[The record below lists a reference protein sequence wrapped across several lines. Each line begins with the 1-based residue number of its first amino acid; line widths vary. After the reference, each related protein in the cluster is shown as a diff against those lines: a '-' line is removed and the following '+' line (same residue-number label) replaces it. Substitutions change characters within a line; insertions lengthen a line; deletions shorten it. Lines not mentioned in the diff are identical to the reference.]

1 MAKVLRISFGLG
13 ALVVVLAGC
22 GGGTLQDSAAHG
34 IPRAVAHEWETRA
47 TAIANAAAAGN
58 SCEAQHL
65 AASLRD
71 DVVSSQRKVPRRL
84 RSALL
89 TGVYSLADHTGCTR
103 VVTVQTPP
111 PTHPTPGPKPKPEPP
126 KPHEPPG
133 HGKGHDNHGGG
144 NNQ

>member
-1 MAKVLRISFGLG
+1 MVSVLRILSG
-13 ALVVVLAGC
+13 AVLLVVVAAGC
-22 GGGTLQDSAAHG
+22 GGGASRDSGAHG
-34 IPRAVAHEWETRA
+34 IPRALAREWETRA
-47 TAIANAAAAGN
+47 SAIAGAAAAGN

-71 DVVSSQRKVPRRL
+71 DVVSSQGSVPRRL

-89 TGVYSLADHTGCTR
+89 TGVNSLADRTACTR

-111 PTHPTPGPKPKPEPP
+111 PQPKPKPP

-133 HGKGHDNHGGG
+133 HGKGHDNHGDG